1 LKDDEVFE
9 KESSFND
16 CCSVEILDDIDD
28 DYYEENDLFC
38 IDNGEEY
45 LLDDLDQSGTFLY
58 YIKEYRQD

>member
-45 LLDDLDQSGTFLY
+45 LLDDLD
-58 YIKEYRQD
+58 